1 MGERLALLLIVLS
14 IVLCLITAPV
24 LCDNHFEEK
33 DPIWRRD
40 VRIKRHEWA
49 QGMKSDAHI
58 APAQL
63 PAGPVVAPMRNV
75 FCEQEVS
82 NIGKR
87 SIAGPMDSF
96 PNLNNY
102 FLNED
107 SSDVVL
113 IANGTR
119 LPAHKFV
126 LMAKSPKFAELFKAD
141 PQKREFD
148 LELDSEEAIQNF
160 RAILKYFYTE
170 RFALEDESDYT
181 KVINAYKMAQQYGME
196 GLKVQIERSLAKLI
210 NLNNYLDLYKF
221 AEENQMH
228 ELVRLW
234 MTFVF
239 ANSQQII
246 TNESFINESLPIAQ
260 KVLSTLNAQTSYVL
274 AKMRQLMDNNPGLD
288 VQQFRNVVHIERC
301 SVDDLLAL
309 ADLKLFDHK
318 FLFEDMVKRFRS
330 LAANCVTRP
339 VTRHVPRWIGN

>member
-1 MGERLALLLIVLS
+1 
-14 IVLCLITAPV
+14 
-24 LCDNHFEEK
+24 
-33 DPIWRRD
+33 
-40 VRIKRHEWA
+40 
-49 QGMKSDAHI
+49 
-58 APAQL
+58 
-63 PAGPVVAPMRNV
+63 
-75 FCEQEVS
+75 
-82 NIGKR
+82 
-87 SIAGPMDSF
+87 MDSF
-96 PNLNNY
+96 PNLNNF
-102 FLNED
+102 FLNEE

-126 LMAKSPKFAELFKAD
+126 LMAKSPKFAELFRAD

-148 LELDSEEAIQNF
+148 LGLDSEEAIQNF

-181 KVINAYKMAQQYGME
+181 KVIDAYKMAQQYGME

-210 NLNNYLDLYKF
+210 NLNNYLELYKF

-246 TNESFINESLPIAQ
+246 TNESFMNETLPIAQ

-274 AKMRQLMDNNPGLD
+274 AKMRQLIENNPGLD

-301 SVDDLLAL
+301 SIDDLLAL
-309 ADLKLFDHK
+309 AELKLYDHK
-318 FLFEDMVKRFRS
+318 FLFEDMVKRYRA

-339 VTRHVPRWIGN
+339 QTRHVPRWIGN